1 MQQLK
6 VEGQELMTRNMANT
20 AKVIADNPVLMR
32 LKELETMKEIAGQID
47 ELKLVLGGETLM
59 KALINPTLNP

>member
-59 KALINPTLNP
+59 KALINPNLNP